1 MVESPN
7 DADPDDP
14 GSPMEPDSKGRR
26 LVIPAATEDA
36 RFIATLG
43 PAERAEFLSHHY
55 KLQQVEELTTRET
68 QAFQGCAWRGGLYC
82 AGFTLAAG
90 SSHLVG
96 RSRLLWGAPDWVHG
110 IVGLLGVIGAL
121 LCLGFLFP
129 AIFGFF
135 RWIFAMRD
143 RRRLGRVVVMPAA
156 ALRHGPV
163 TGEGQ
168 DQNDGAS
175 T

>member
-7 DADPDDP
+7 DRDPEDP
-14 GSPMEPDSKGRR
+14 GSPTEPESKGRRR
-26 LVIPAATEDA
+26 LVIPAANEDA

-55 KLQQVEELTTRET
+55 KLQQVEELATREAR
-68 QAFQGCAWRGGLYC
+68 AFRGCAWRGGLYC
-82 AGFTLAAG
+82 AGFTMAAG

-96 RSRLLWGAPDWVHG
+96 RSRLLSGAPDWVHVL
-110 IVGLLGVIGAL
+110 VGLLGVIGAL

-135 RWIFAMRD
+135 RWVFAMRD

-156 ALRHGPV
+156 AFERSKA
-163 TGEGQ
+163 GESGR
-168 DQNDGAS
+168 DGGL
-175 T
+175 